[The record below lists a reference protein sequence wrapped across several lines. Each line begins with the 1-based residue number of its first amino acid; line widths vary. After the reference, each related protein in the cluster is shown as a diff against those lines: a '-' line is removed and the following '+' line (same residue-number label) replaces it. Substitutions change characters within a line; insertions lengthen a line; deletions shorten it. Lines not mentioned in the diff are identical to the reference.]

1 MTETAPDTVQTVLL
15 RLHVDEAGSV
25 WYGHDRCF
33 AEDSGLGASDF
44 LKRHEEF
51 GFQLDGVQQARLL
64 GTVGNS
70 ELIVGLHQRR
80 RRRPR
85 QLGHQRLQLASPS
98 VCPSAASRADPPQ
111 VLQLLWQPTTSG
123 HTSGFRHDLNEKEFP
138 TYALINSLSW
148 CDEGRLDD
156 RTTRILHYHPAWPA
170 LSFLPTLSPWAA
182 AHVLTTVVDPRW
194 FRDIAHHNRLSR
206 LFVFL
211 GLTPENVAAF
221 VAGRRGPRHYDRF
234 KNVLDAWAAVGAATA
249 NPDDPRNFLWRI
261 LHHHKGQK
269 GLLRACQWFVRFVR
283 EVWLHE
289 LGSSEPEAVFV
300 PGDFFRHAEEVRAY
314 VQHREALKIE

>member
-1 MTETAPDTVQTVLL
+1 MTATVSKTIQTTLL
-15 RLHVDEAGSV
+15 RLHVDVGGIV

-33 AEDSGLGASDF
+33 AEDSGLTPVPF
-44 LKRHEEF
+44 LKEHEQF

-64 GTVGNS
+64 GTASNA
-70 ELIVGLHQRR
+70 ELIVALQQQR

-85 QLGHQRLQLASPS
+85 QLGVQGIQLASPA
-98 VCPSAASRADPPQ
+98 VCPSSGCRSDPHQ
-111 VLQLLWQPTTSG
+111 VMQLLWQPTTSG
-123 HTSGFRHDLNEKEFP
+123 YTSGFWHDLSEKEFP
-138 TYALINSLSW
+138 TYALINRLAS
-148 CDEGRLDD
+148 CDDGRLDD

-182 AHVLTTVVDPRW
+182 ANLIAQIVDPRW
-194 FRDIAHHNRLSR
+194 FRDLTHHNRLSR

-221 VAGRRGPRHYDRF
+221 VDGRRGPRHFDRF
-234 KNVLDAWAAVGAATA
+234 RFVLDAWSTRGAYTV
-249 NPDDPRNFLWRI
+249 NIDDPRNFLWRI
-261 LHHHKGQK
+261 LRHHQGKN
-269 GLLRACQWFVRFVR
+269 GLLTASKWFVRFIR

-289 LGSSEPEAVFV
+289 LGSREPEAVFV
-300 PGDFFRHAEEVRAY
+300 TGDFFRNSEEIRAY